1 MGGGKWPW
9 VRLLAGEVGS
19 TALRERT
26 SAHEVAQPTL
36 PPAAIFHP
44 CHASLPPS
52 SLTQLIKHE
61 EAHRVVVSELQRR
74 LDQSNEQLEETV
86 QT

>member
-1 MGGGKWPW
+1 MA
-9 VRLLAGEVGS
+9 LGEVAGRRS
-19 TALRERT
+19 GEYSSQGEDF
-26 SAHEVAQPTL
+26 SAPTL

-44 CHASLPPS
+44 YDASLPPS
-52 SLTQLIKHE
+52 PLTQLIKHE